1 MNYLI
6 LHTNQEGSVSSICI
20 AGSDDYNKVQ
30 EYVIKNNLKNTIIV
44 SDDSLPERSLEY
56 CKIVDGQ
63 VITDE
68 EYKENKAFDLMRRE
82 RNKLLQETDWTQNR
96 DVTLA
101 NDVEWAAYRQAL
113 RDLPNTATPEL
124 DEYGNLTNVT
134 WPEKPE

>member
-20 AGSDDYNKVQ
+20 AGSEDYNRVQ

-82 RNKLLQETDWTQNR
+82 RTRLLQQTDCTQNR

-101 NDVEWAAYRQAL
+101 NDAEWAAYRQAL
-113 RDLPNTATPEL
+113 RDLPNIATPEL

-134 WPEKPE
+134 WPEKPA